1 MSRLNLSALAV
12 SQRSVTRFFIILAA
26 LGGFSAFLSMG
37 RAEDPAFV
45 VRSLVVSV
53 LWPGASAEEVDQQ
66 LVHRLEKRLQ
76 EVAYL
81 YRLETVARPGR
92 ADITVEFEDFTPAE
106 KIPELQYQVRKRML
120 DEMPLLPQGVVGP
133 IVNDD
138 YSDVFFSLLA
148 LTAPELPLR
157 DLTREAE
164 AIRDRL
170 RLVPGVHKALILGER
185 PERVYIDV
193 DNGLL
198 NNLGVS
204 SQALIDAVNAHL
216 RLLPAGERQG
226 SGPVL
231 RMRVGDD
238 HADLDTLRAIPVRLG
253 DRVLR
258 LDQLAEVYAGY
269 EDPPAYVVHAEGEDA
284 LLLGVVMT
292 QGANGLDLGERL
304 DTFLAEERA
313 RLPLGTTLLRH
324 TNQAEAI
331 ADAVNL
337 FQLKFLVAVLVV
349 MLVSF
354 AAIGLRAG
362 IVVGISIPLTLGITF
377 LAMKLSG
384 INLDRITL
392 GALIIALGLL
402 VDDAIIAIEMML
414 VKMEAGMARVEAA
427 AQAWHLTA
435 APMLFGTLVTVS
447 GFVPIGFARSSVG
460 EYAGNI
466 FWVLA
471 YALVISWLV
480 AVTFT
485 PYLGVRL
492 LREHS
497 GNGGHSDDPYDTPRY
512 RRLRALV
519 RGCVSHRVLVVA
531 ATVALLVLAGVGM
544 NRFVQKQFFPGS
556 DRLEVIVTLWHPQG
570 TSLEETAETVRSVE
584 SLLAAQP
591 GVLNQVSY
599 LGAGA
604 PRFFIS
610 SNPEQPSSAFGK
622 VVAVTRDKRARDAV
636 MAAVREQVVDGAFP
650 QARVRVSRLL
660 YGPPVVWPLTFRII
674 GPDPQVLRD
683 TGRELVSIM
692 DANPHIKDPH
702 LEWDERIPVQRLK
715 YDEHAL
721 ARYGLTPAAVARSLQ
736 VQLHG
741 EAIGE
746 LRQDIRTVPI
756 WLRGRDRGELGP
768 EEASRHEL
776 RTADGG
782 KVSLAQL
789 GRVDVEYEEP
799 VIMRYNRERF
809 LPVVASL
816 RSGQPNSV
824 TEEIWAAAAALRDE
838 LPRGYRID
846 IGGSVEKSA
855 KANASLSALQPVMV
869 ALMLIFVML
878 QMRSF
883 RGTFMVIATA
893 PLGLI
898 GAVAALLLFNQPF
911 GFVALLGLIGL
922 AGILMRNTLILAQQV
937 EDNRAEGM
945 DGAEAVIEATVRRA
959 RPVILTALA
968 AVFAFIPLTL
978 DGFWGPMA
986 YVLIGGLAVGTAIT
1000 LLFVPAL
1007 YALWYRLPPL
1017 GR

>member
-1 MSRLNLSALAV
+1 MMGVNLSALAV
-12 SQRSVTRFFIILAA
+12 RQRSVTRFFIILAA
-26 LGGFSAFLSMG
+26 LGGLSAFLSMG

-148 LTAPELPLR
+148 LTAPGLPLR
-157 DLTREAE
+157 DLTREVE

-185 PERVYIDV
+185 PERIYVDV
-193 DNGLL
+193 DNALL

-204 SQALIDAVNAHL
+204 SQALIDAINTHV
-216 RLLPAGERQG
+216 RLLPAGERQA
-226 SGPVL
+226 SGPLL
-231 RMRVGDD
+231 RMRVGDN
-238 HADLDTLRAIPVRLG
+238 HAELDNLRSIPVRLG
-253 DRVLR
+253 NHLMR

-269 EDPPAYVVHAEGEDA
+269 EDPPGYVVRAQGEDA

-304 DTFLAEERA
+304 DTFLAEERE
-313 RLPLGTTLLRH
+313 RLPLGMSLLRH

-337 FQLKFLVAVLVV
+337 FQIKFLVAVLVV

-354 AAIGLRAG
+354 AALGLRAG

-402 VDDAIIAIEMML
+402 VDDAIIAIEIML
-414 VKMEAGMARVEAA
+414 VKMEAGMPRVEAA
-427 AQAWHLTA
+427 AQAWHITA

-471 YALVISWLV
+471 YALIISWLV

-492 LREHS
+492 LREP
-497 GNGGHSDDPYDTPRY
+497 GGTGHGGDPYDTPRY

-519 RGCVSHRVLVVA
+519 RACVSHRVLVVA
-531 ATVALLVLAGVGM
+531 GTVLLLVLAGVAM
-544 NRFVQKQFFPGS
+544 NGFVQKQFFPGS
-556 DRLEVIVTLWHPQG
+556 DRLEVIVSLWHPQG
-570 TSLEETAETVRSVE
+570 TSIAETGETVRAVE
-584 SLLAAQP
+584 ALLEAQP
-591 GVLNQVSY
+591 GVVNQVSY
-599 LGAGA
+599 VGAGA

-610 SNPEQPSSAFGK
+610 SNPEQPSPAFGK
-622 VVAVTRDKRARDAV
+622 VVAVARDKRARDAI
-636 MAAVREQVVDGAFP
+636 MAAVREQVTAGAFA

-660 YGPPVVWPLTFRII
+660 YGPPVVWPLAFRIV
-674 GPDPQVLRD
+674 GPDPVVLRNI
-683 TGRELVSIM
+683 GRELVVLM
-692 DANPHIKDPH
+692 NANPHIKDPH
-702 LEWDERIPVQRLK
+702 LEWDERIPIQRLI

-721 ARYGLTPAAVARSLQ
+721 ARYGLTPASVARSLQ
-736 VQLHG
+736 VNLHG
-741 EAIGE
+741 EAVGE
-746 LRQDIRTVPI
+746 LRQGIRTVPI
-756 WLRGRDRGELGP
+756 WLRGRDRGGLEPGD
-768 EEASRHEL
+768 ASRHEL
-776 RTADGG
+776 RAADGG
-782 KVSLAQL
+782 KVSLAQI
-789 GRVDVEYEEP
+789 GRLAVEYEEP

-809 LPVVASL
+809 LPVVANI

-824 TEEIWAAAAALRDE
+824 TDEVWEAAAGLREE
-838 LPRGYRID
+838 LPPGYRID
-846 IGGSVEKSA
+846 IGGSVEKSG

-883 RGTFMVIATA
+883 RGTFMVVATA

-937 EDNRAEGM
+937 EDNRADGM

-968 AVFAFIPLTL
+968 AVFAFVPLTL

-1017 GR
+1017 AR